1 MRQKQFSAFGF
12 IMLLA
17 SCQNNAGE
25 NKTVLSLKTKNNTDP
40 PIAKIAGIKPP
51 AGFSR
56 RTVDSNSFTGWL
68 RLLSLKNDNTVYL
81 YNGLPKRN
89 QDAQFAVLNKDIGNK
104 DLVQCAD
111 AVMKLR
117 AEYLFDTKQYSE
129 IAFIST
135 TGAVLN
141 FGDWL
146 KGYRWKEQNNQLVKY
161 QIGKIKT
168 ASKNEINAFMELV
181 YSYCGTYSLSKQL
194 NPVKKNNTLSAGNVF
209 IKGGFPGHA
218 VLIIDEAENA
228 KGEKVF
234 LLAQSY
240 MPAQDIHV
248 LKNPL
253 NKAGNPWYSSE
264 QLFPLITPE
273 WKFDTGSLMQW

>member
-1 MRQKQFSAFGF
+1 MLQNVFSAFSF
-12 IMLLA
+12 TMLLA

-25 NKTVLSLKTKNNTDP
+25 NKTAQSLKTKNSTNL
-40 PIAKIAGIKPP
+40 PITKIADIKPP
-51 AGFSR
+51 AGYSR

-68 RLLSLKNDNTVYL
+68 RLLSLKKDNMVYL
-81 YNGLPKRN
+81 YNGTPKRN
-89 QDAQFAVLNKDIGNK
+89 QGAQFAVLNKDIGKK

-117 AEYLFDTKQYSE
+117 AEYLFDTKQYHA

-141 FGDWL
+141 FSDWL
-146 KGYRWKEQNNQLVKY
+146 KGYRWKEQYNQLVKY
-161 QIGKIKT
+161 QTGKIVP
-168 ASKNEINAFMELV
+168 ASKNEMKAFMELV

-194 NPVKKNNTLSAGNVF
+194 SPVEKDNMLSAGNVF

-218 VLIIDEAENA
+218 VLIADEAENA

-240 MPAQDIHV
+240 MPAQDIYI

-253 NKAGNPWYSSE
+253 NKADNPWYSTE
-264 QLFPLITPE
+264 ELFPLITPE
-273 WKFDTGSLMQW
+273 WKFEAGSLMKW

>member
-1 MRQKQFSAFGF
+1 MRQKKFSAFGF

-25 NKTVLSLKTKNNTDP
+25 NKSIVSTETKNSRALS
-40 PIAKIAGIKPP
+40 ISKIEEIKPP
-51 AGFSR
+51 EGFAR
-56 RTVDSNSFTGWL
+56 PIADPGSFTNWL
-68 RLLSLKNDNTVYL
+68 RKISLKKDKTVYL

-89 QDAQFAVLNKDIGNK
+89 QRAQFAILNKDIGNK

-141 FGDWL
+141 FGDWQ
-146 KGYRWKEQNNQLVKY
+146 KGYRWREQHKQLIKY
-161 QIGKIKT
+161 QTGKIT
-168 ASKNEINAFMELV
+168 SGSTNEINAFMELV

-194 NPVKKNNTLSAGNVF
+194 NPVEKNNVPGAGNVF

-218 VLIIDEAENA
+218 VLIVDEAENA

-253 NKAGNPWYSSE
+253 NNNDNPWYSSE